1 MNRHSDIQKIAARNF
16 AEHRL
21 TKGPGYS
28 WRMGK
33 PNTGAYSF
41 RVTWAPGA
49 LTVTGDIGQAVYEVW
64 PSFGTLWGAID
75 LVSQAGFD
83 YLCSKS
89 GAREE
94 FDRDAT
100 VEHLLQSAYSE
111 LRYGSGPDLFK
122 QICDEYGG
130 DPDDAWGRK
139 EAARAFRDDQDL
151 TAERVYN
158 ITCDGE
164 APSYS
169 YPASARWAYEA
180 LKLWAATMKAQEPA
194 WHRACRRAQ
203 RELQALR
210 REWRAQKHFL
220 PDLYETPNTSHGGK
234 FWVRRTRIEDGAE
247 RAWMAAVVP
256 VRVFGVDLSP
266 IGLWRDQGSA
276 CQLRGDSDDARFK
289 PLFLERRAAV

>member
-1 MNRHSDIQKIAARNF
+1 MSSHPDIQKIAALSF
-16 AEHRL
+16 ADHRL

-41 RVTWAPGA
+41 RVTWAPGS
-49 LTVTGDIGQAVYEVW
+49 LTVTGDIGSAVYEVW
-64 PSFGTLWGAID
+64 PSFGTPWSAID
-75 LVSQAGFD
+75 LVSQASFD
-83 YLCSKS
+83 YLCGKS
-89 GAREE
+89 GVREE
-94 FDRDAT
+94 FDRDST

-111 LRYGSGPDLFK
+111 LRYGSRPDLFK

-130 DPDDAWGRK
+130 DPDDARDRK
-139 EAARAFRDDQDL
+139 EAARAFRDDLNL

-158 ITCDGE
+158 ITCDSE

-180 LKLWAATMKAQEPA
+180 LKLWAATMRAQEPL
-194 WHRACRRAQ
+194 WHQACRRAR
-203 RELQALR
+203 REYGALR
-210 REWRAQKHFL
+210 RELRAQKSFL
-220 PDLYETPNTSHGGK
+220 PDLYVTPDTSSGGK
-234 FWVRRTRIEDGAE
+234 FWVRRTRVEGGQE

-256 VRVFGVDLSP
+256 MRIFGLDLSP

-276 CQLRGDSDDARFK
+276 TPLRGDSRDARFE
-289 PLFLERRAAV
+289 PLFLERRTAA